1 MTIRKHGPVPIAALD
16 TDEGIQAMMRDLF
29 PDEPGL
35 HHWTAEDFRTMNE
48 VLQATNEPLSQFWAR
63 PETPKP

>member
-16 TDEGIQAMMRDLF
+16 T
-29 PDEPGL
+29 DEPGL